1 MNEYRRR
8 IDIIL
13 EPEFIDGIEVLDLD
27 ELRAR
32 KKMADEV
39 ETELSYY
46 RRLLHGR
53 LDLLAF
59 EMRRRTGEET
69 RSLIEALPDV
79 LGAGEHGGGGRSRFP
94 TVFSPD
100 LPDDRRRHVDRVLD
114 DDFLSRLPTLDD
126 DDLLEIRN
134 MLSDTEV
141 GISGERRSVQR
152 VVDVLHQELVR
163 RYKEDAADLTV
174 I

>member
-1 MNEYRRR
+1 MAEYRRR
-8 IDIIL
+8 IDIVREPKFIEEL
-13 EPEFIDGIEVLDLD
+13 ESLDLD
-27 ELRAR
+27 ELRSR

-53 LDLLAF
+53 LDLLGF
-59 EMRRRTGEET
+59 ELRRRSGEEK

-79 LGAGEHGGGGRSRFP
+79 LGAGEVSGGGRSRYP

-100 LPDDRRRHVDRVLD
+100 LPDDRRRHIDHVLN
-114 DDFLSRLPTLDD
+114 DDFLSRLPALDNAELSEIETTL
-126 DDLLEIRN
+126 N
-134 MLSDTEV
+134 DTESK
-141 GISGERRSVQR
+141 ISSDRREVQR

-163 RYKEDAADLTV
+163 RYKQDAADLT
-174 I
+174 II

>member
-1 MNEYRRR
+1 MTEYRRR
-8 IDIIL
+8 IDMVLDPSFVEGL
-13 EPEFIDGIEVLDLD
+13 ESIDLD
-27 ELRAR
+27 ELRSR

-79 LGAGEHGGGGRSRFP
+79 LGAGEQSGEGRARFP

-100 LPDDRRRHVDRVLD
+100 LPDDRRRHIDRVLE
-114 DDFLSRLPTLDD
+114 DDFLSRLPSLGDD
-126 DDLLEIRN
+126 ELLEIRET
-134 MLSDTEV
+134 LSENEV
-141 GISGERRSVQR
+141 DISTRRRSVQKA
-152 VVDVLHQELVR
+152 VDALHHELVR
-163 RYKEDAADLTV
+163 RYKEEAADLT
-174 I
+174 II

>member
-1 MNEYRRR
+1 MTEYRRR
-8 IDIIL
+8 IDTVL
-13 EPEFIDGIEVLDLD
+13 EPGYLDDLQSIDLD

-32 KKMADEV
+32 KQTADEV

-59 EMRRRTGEET
+59 EIRRRSGEES

-79 LGAGEHGGGGRSRFP
+79 LGAGETPAGGRSRFP

-100 LPDDRRRHVDRVLD
+100 LSDERRRHIDHVLE
-114 DDFLSRLPTLDD
+114 DDFLSRLPALDGD
-126 DDLLEIRN
+126 ELLEIR
-134 MLSDTEV
+134 DTLMETEGDISNRRREV
-141 GISGERRSVQR
+141 QK
-152 VVDVLHQELVR
+152 VVDELHKELIR
-163 RYKEDAADLTV
+163 RYKADAADLT
-174 I
+174 II